1 MSISV
6 LLRYDLGRA
15 MQIFK
20 PLPLGDARNTL
31 QHAAFFTA
39 VRSPI
44 NRTFAFYVASP
55 TRSIQCPHLM
65 NPLQRGTRNSFLSA
79 TEKSYERAIV
89 NRSAIVNL

>member
-31 QHAAFFTA
+31 QHAAFLLLFA
-39 VRSPI
+39 AQLIAALLSMSLLPLVRFSVHI
-44 NRTFAFYVASP
+44 
-55 TRSIQCPHLM
+55 
-65 NPLQRGTRNSFLSA
+65 
-79 TEKSYERAIV
+79 
-89 NRSAIVNL
+89 